1 MTGHYPTTLTM
12 ADLKR
17 YAKLTSELVESVQD
31 GKRAGGA
38 IDGFVKAWKLPDRL
52 LKEGYVDVS
61 HLRPMRSD
69 VEVIWNET
77 K

>member
-1 MTGHYPTTLTM
+1 MKAVFTGDTIRN
-12 ADLKR
+12 LKT
-17 YAKLTSELVESVQD
+17 YANFTSELVESVQD
-31 GKRAGGA
+31 AKRAGGT

-61 HLRPMRSD
+61 HLRPMRAD